1 METIENAASNEV
13 LELAVKIKALT
24 SLTEK
29 DLFNI
34 KKRLMDQRRL
44 IRQSDDANSSLNLRN
59 KRKKSS
65 APIKT
70 LNLEEKLKILEKIK
84 KIEMDLRKMRV
95 NIFNAEDYF
104 EELSNDP
111 IRLKELMEK
120 GICEG
125 QIPEYITCY
134 NTAYRQLKKLLS

>member
-84 KIEMDLRKMRV
+84 KLDIDLRKMRV

-120 GICEG
+120 GIGEG
-125 QIPEYITCY
+125 QIPEYITCF